1 MISSVIVI
9 PNNEGA
15 TLTVTNNSDK
25 NLATFEKI
33 QGVGYAFD
41 SYLGNLGSKKS
52 SKYVSYQ
59 GMTVDFSEYSAEKQ
73 TFVSQESY
81 RVGAPGAKTVKVEN
95 GGGRPTNIQV
105 VE

>member
-1 MISSVIVI
+1 MISSVLVI

-33 QGVGYAFD
+33 QGVGYAFN
-41 SYLGNLGSKKS
+41 SYLGDLGSKKS

-59 GMTVDFSEYSAEKQ
+59 GMNVDFQEYSAERKM
-73 TFVSQESY
+73 SLCY
-81 RVGAPGAKTVKVEN
+81 RYAA
-95 GGGRPTNIQV
+95 GGLALETPSPDRIAMYTQG
-105 VE
+105 